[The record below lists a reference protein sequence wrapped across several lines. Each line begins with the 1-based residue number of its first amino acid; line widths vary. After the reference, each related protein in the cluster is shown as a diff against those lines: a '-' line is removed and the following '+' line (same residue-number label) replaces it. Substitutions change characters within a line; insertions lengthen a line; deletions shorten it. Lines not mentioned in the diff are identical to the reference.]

1 MLSRAEQ
8 KSLHDQTCERSTVI
22 IHNFS
27 ANDYGVPDIVC
38 VGVWV
43 WGCVGVLP
51 YMCLIRYEKT
61 VFKIKDDIPLQQRL
75 DKQCN
80 INTQVAFNLSSGIKT
95 SLLHL
100 QLIINY
106 R

>member
-1 MLSRAEQ
+1 M
-8 KSLHDQTCERSTVI
+8 ST
-22 IHNFS
+22 HLL

-38 VGVWV
+38 VRVWV
-43 WGCVGVLP
+43 WVCVGMLP

-61 VFKIKDDIPLQQRL
+61 VFKIKDDIPLQLRTRL

-80 INTQVAFNLSSGIKT
+80 INTQVAFHLSSGIKT

-100 QLIINY
+100 PLIINY